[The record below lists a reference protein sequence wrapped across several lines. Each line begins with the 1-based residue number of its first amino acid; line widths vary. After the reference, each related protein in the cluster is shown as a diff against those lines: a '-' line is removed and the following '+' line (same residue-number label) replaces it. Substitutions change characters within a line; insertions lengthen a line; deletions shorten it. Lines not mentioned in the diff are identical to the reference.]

1 LDYLLRSKFPAR
13 QLVTNS
19 VELTQFMLVKRRCG
33 AIRLLGV
40 LAVRGMATFTTT
52 AASPAL
58 PRVLSIQSTVAHG
71 YVGNKAATFPLQC
84 LGFHV
89 DAINTVSLSNHP
101 DYAGGF
107 KGQFLSAEDMSNTL
121 QGLQNNKLLEKVD
134 CILTGYT
141 RSTALLEHIEA
152 TVKRVTEETNGRSI
166 YICDPVLG
174 DNGSFYVPEELV
186 GFYKT
191 RLIPLAY
198 AITPNYFETE
208 ALTGIRVDTLGDAR
222 AACDALHALGP
233 KVLLLKGLRLDKDKE
248 NGPLTVLLSYRDVD
262 GDKEGSNPGLLMRID
277 LDRIPGRFSGCGD
290 LFSALCTAGL
300 FRAQKHLAAT
310 EEPARVLGALLDG
323 VTSCM
328 SSVVAATQAT
338 GGRELFIVESV
349 EKYLALAKDWGSFE
363 GSSSSSSSS
372 SSTSS
377 SRESAGS
384 FVQAGP
390 VSGVIFDMDGTLTL
404 PGAINFDNMYKRNG
418 LTREGGD
425 LIGQIQAMPDEE
437 QRERAFAVLI
447 DEEMLGCERMTLS
460 PKVVEL
466 LAALKRNRIRC
477 ALSTRNC
484 LAAFHHFEKLAGL
497 PPDAFSPVLTRDCL
511 DGINKPDPRV
521 ALHVVEAHWG
531 STQQQKDRA
540 SFWFVGD
547 SEDDVLCG
555 KGAGLKTCL
564 IRTSYNRK
572 FARDRPD
579 VVDLEVDNLQEFASK
594 VLNLVI

>member
-1 LDYLLRSKFPAR
+1 
-13 QLVTNS
+13 
-19 VELTQFMLVKRRCG
+19 MLGKTYCAV
-33 AIRLLGV
+33 RLLGV
-40 LAVRGMATFTTT
+40 LTVRGMATFTTT
-52 AASPAL
+52 AGSAAL

-152 TVKRVTEETNGRSI
+152 TVKRVKEETNGRSI

-186 GFYKT
+186 GFYKM

-208 ALTGIRVDTLGDAR
+208 ALTGIRIDTLDDAR
-222 AACDALHALGP
+222 AACEALHALGP
-233 KVLLLKGLRLDKDKE
+233 RVLLLKGLRLDKDKE

-262 GDKEGSNPGLLMRID
+262 EDKGLSPGLLMRID

-290 LFSALCTAGL
+290 LFSALCMAGL
-300 FRAQKHLAAT
+300 FRAQRRLAT
-310 EEPARVLGALLDG
+310 KEEPARVLGALLDG

-328 SSVVAATQAT
+328 SAVVAATQAS

-349 EKYLALAKDWGSFE
+349 EKFLALEKDWRSFE
-363 GSSSSSSSS
+363 GGS
-372 SSTSS
+372 SSTD
-377 SRESAGS
+377 GGTY
-384 FVQAGP
+384 VQVGP

-404 PGAINFDNMYKRNG
+404 PGAINFENMYTRNG
-418 LTREGGD
+418 LTRGGGD
-425 LIGQIQAMPDEE
+425 LITQIQAMPDKE

-447 DEEMLGCERMTLS
+447 DEEMQGCDRMKLS
-460 PKVVEL
+460 PKVVPL
-466 LAALKRNRIRC
+466 LAALRRNRIRC

-484 LAAFHHFEKLAGL
+484 MAAFHHFEKLAGL
-497 PPDAFSPVLTRDCL
+497 TPDTFSPVLTRDCL

-521 ALHVVEAHWG
+521 ALHVVETHWG
-531 STQQQKDRA
+531 STQQQQQQQQKDRA

-555 KGAGLKTCL
+555 KGAGLSTCL

-579 VVDLEVDNLQEFASK
+579 VVDLEVDSLEEFALK